1 MLKLVRIF
9 GPKLYSGTLQP
20 KERMKRIL
28 AGVVIAAIISSCAKP
43 KDLEFIDI
51 QNIRMVKWGLSES
64 LVGLDVRLYNPN
76 KQRVQLKEA
85 IAKVYVD
92 SAYLGDT
99 DMDTTI
105 IVPKRDTFAI
115 PLLLKVQTATAL
127 SKVMESLQDSAV
139 NVRVE
144 GSVKMGKGGV
154 FLTYPIRYQK
164 MQSLADLHF

>member
-1 MLKLVRIF
+1 MRKFLIGLIV
-9 GPKLYSGTLQP
+9 
-20 KERMKRIL
+20 L
-28 AGVVIAAIISSCAKP
+28 AVVSSCAKP

-64 LVGLDVRLYNPN
+64 LVGLDVRLFNPN
-76 KQRVQLKEA
+76 KQRVLLKEA
-85 IAKVYVD
+85 QAKVYVD
-92 SAYLGDT
+92 SAFLGDT

-105 IVPKRDTFAI
+105 SVPKRDTFAI

-127 SKVMESLQDSAV
+127 SKVMESFKDSAV

-144 GSVKMGKGGV
+144 GSVKMGKAGV